1 MVRAVDTLKDKF
13 HLHAVFWWL
22 VCRSSSRPCSTNDDI
37 YTTEMSNG
45 RQSLPATPRGRLTN
59 HAPYW
64 ILNVSVR
71 LSSVINSS
79 TETALHLANKCIW
92 DDTKAAARRSLNCIR
107 KNKIKYGEKRFSI
120 WPMEFLHL
128 AMWHVALE
136 SWQWIHQVAAPCNV
150 ICGSG
155 MTCHWICPNV
165 RHIGIYV
172 SFPFPHITVVDM
184 SFCTSLRNFNQ
195 IGPPSAEIND
205 VMSIF
210 KMADLSHLGF

>member
-136 SWQWIHQVAAPCNV
+136 SLQWIHQVAAPCNV

-165 RHIGIYV
+165 RHIGILRLV
-172 SFPFPHITVVDM
+172 SISTHYRSRHVI
-184 SFCTSLRNFNQ
+184 LYQ
-195 IGPPSAEIND
+195 SAK
-205 VMSIF
+205 F
-210 KMADLSHLGF
+210 